1 MQLRFPE
8 FSILH
13 GQVAV
18 GWATVPETPVH
29 EYSQFEFWEYEIG
42 SAEECLIPPP
52 SGDPPT
58 AKRDAVVT
66 QERPSVVAAPVT
78 RIDECIAQHEAAAA
92 VTIEPPVD
100 V

>member
-1 MQLRFPE
+1 M
-8 FSILH
+8 
-13 GQVAV
+13 
-18 GWATVPETPVH
+18 PETPVD
-29 EYSQFEFWEYEIG
+29 EDGQLDVRKDEVR

-66 QERPSVVAAPVT
+66 QERPSVLAAPVT